1 MEMESVFTGKEVAR
15 IDEEL
20 HNEMMLFHILPG
32 ISRSDRDILTALN
45 ILTIKVLRDKHEGAP
60 IGTILEGVRDLLDS
74 CIGDLIVFEEDL
86 FSKNNRIDWI
96 VAKENA
102 AIKVKEKLMESAGM
116 K

>member
-1 MEMESVFTGKEVAR
+1 METKSIFTSKEVAR

-32 ISRSDRDILTALN
+32 ISRSDRDVITALN
-45 ILTIKVLRDKHEGAP
+45 ILNIKVLRDKHEGAP
-60 IGTILEGVRDLLDS
+60 IGTILEEVRDLLDS
-74 CIGDLIVFEEDL
+74 CIGDLIVYEEDL
-86 FSKNNRIDWI
+86 FSSDDQVDWV

-102 AIKVKEKLMESAGM
+102 AITVKEKLMESAGI